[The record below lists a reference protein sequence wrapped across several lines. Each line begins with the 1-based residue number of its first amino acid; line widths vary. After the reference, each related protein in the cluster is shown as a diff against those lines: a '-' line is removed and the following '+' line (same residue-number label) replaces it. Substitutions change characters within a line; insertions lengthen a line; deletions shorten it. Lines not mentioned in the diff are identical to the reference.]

1 VISLPATTGFG
12 DAMFV
17 TVISACEV
25 VPTTLDAIAV
35 LFAEFGSLV
44 EELAVAVLVNI
55 VPLATPVFTLT
66 IIEKLAVVLPAI
78 VSVLQTT
85 FPVAP
90 LGGVQVQPDG
100 AAIEAKVVFAGT
112 VSTIVALS
120 AALGPLLVR
129 IGVKIS
135 EPPTTTGSGEAE
147 SVTLRS
153 ALETTA
159 ATSVALS
166 FARFSSPPPL
176 TYAVFVSVEGAVCKT
191 FAFTVSDG

>member
-1 VISLPATTGFG
+1 
-12 DAMFV
+12 MFV

-159 ATSVALS
+159 A
-166 FARFSSPPPL
+166 
-176 TYAVFVSVEGAVCKT
+176 
-191 FAFTVSDG
+191 